1 MSTTINTGWLK
12 DNNGDKFAP
21 KTLTSQVQTSD
32 GVLLENKIETDILSA
47 KDDMQKYT
55 DTVVSDKADASHIHD
70 NMYYTEAE
78 MDSKLSA
85 KSDKTHNHDTVYDTK
100 GSAEDALTESK
111 EYTDSVA
118 SGKADLSHTHKY
130 AGSSSAGGSANS
142 AVKWSTARNIN
153 GMSVDGSANRTNYG
167 TCSTAASTAA
177 KTVACD
183 GFSLITGAEITV
195 KFTVSNTADSP
206 TLNVN
211 GTGAKPIFYRGAAIT
226 KTYIV
231 ANRTYTFRYDGT
243 NWDLVGD
250 INTDTDTKV
259 TQTNTTTSADYRL
272 LMSSTADDTSRA
284 EAARKNAN
292 LKYNP
297 STGVLSAPV
306 FSGSVDA
313 SNING
318 VVPISKGGTDATT
331 VVGAQENLGIL
342 TPDEIVNLYVWKKYD
357 SNPETYVETER
368 TEISITSKVDGVSSY
383 YSVKYADSVT
393 INNGVLELV
402 DLKTLSSPTTSN
414 ITDVKG
420 KYCRSTVTENS
431 PIFYV
436 DSDATFTTKKSGL
449 INYIV
454 ASSGKLVTV
463 PKMLQFVAS
472 KDEDTYPS
480 NGEHTDGY
488 WYVYHKQ
495 LGE

>member
-250 INTDTDTKV
+250 INTDTKV

-342 TPDEIVNLYVWKKYD
+342 TPDEIVNLYVWKKYAYTKTKVTNQTISLKNINTNDYDITYASEITIADGMVSLVDKQKITVTGVDD
-357 SNPETYVETER
+357 SNLD
-368 TEISITSKVDGVSSY
+368 SI
-383 YSVKYADSVT
+383 
-393 INNGVLELV
+393 
-402 DLKTLSSPTTSN
+402 
-414 ITDVKG
+414 KG
-420 KYCRSTVTENS
+420 KYVSYVGAIYLISESATFSTVSTGTSTALVINLRVS
-431 PIFYV
+431 
-436 DSDATFTTKKSGL
+436 SATK
-449 INYIV
+449 IV
-454 ASSGKLVTV
+454 ANTISTTHLEY
-463 PKMLQFVAS
+463 VAS
-472 KDEDTYPS
+472 KESDTYPS